1 MADVAVTSF
10 ATPPSRLVAG
20 LRRGGAR
27 LWVGAALVA
36 ILVLVALFAPLLAPH
51 DPLEQDLLSTQ
62 LPPVWTQGGGP
73 AFIFGTDSLGR
84 CVLSR
89 LIYSARTAVTVALIA
104 AALAALIGVALG
116 LFAGSFGGWIDQVIS
131 RLLDVWM
138 AFPPVLLSI
147 VLAAVIGAGL
157 TSVIV
162 AIVMVDWTR
171 FARVVRAET
180 MVQLTRDYA
189 AAARAIGLSRASM
202 LRLEILPNLV
212 PLLVTLLAVEMG
224 IAILVEV
231 ILSFVGISVAGDTPT
246 WGSMIA
252 EGRQIVYQ
260 APWIMALPIACI
272 IASVIGFN
280 LLGDGLRL
288 AHRSGATL
296 MTATLAIQGLKVAI
310 GDAAANVLRGVSL
323 AVQPGEVRGLVGE
336 SGAGKS
342 MLGRAVLG
350 LLPANAAINGRS
362 VSPSKA
368 AIFSRCPKR
377 SGAICSA
384 GALR

>member
-1 MADVAVTSF
+1 MADIA
-10 ATPPSRLVAG
+10 ARRLGTPPLRWLVG
-20 LRRGGAR
+20 LNRGGAR

-36 ILVLVALFAPLLAPH
+36 ILVLVALFAPMLAPH
-51 DPLEQDLLSTQ
+51 DPLEQDLLSAQ
-62 LPPVWTQGGGP
+62 LPPAWMQSGDLAYVL
-73 AFIFGTDSLGR
+73 GTDSLGR

-89 LIYSARTAVTVALIA
+89 LIYSARTAVLVALVA
-104 AALAALIGVALG
+104 ATLAALIGVCLG
-116 LFAGSFGGWIDQVIS
+116 LFAGSFGGWIDQLIS
-131 RLLDVWM
+131 RVIDVWM

-162 AIVMVDWTR
+162 AIVVVDWTR

-189 AAARAIGLSRASM
+189 AAARAIGLSRAKV
-202 LRLEILPNLV
+202 LRLEIFPNLV

-260 APWIMALPIACI
+260 APWIMALPIGCI
-272 IASVIGFN
+272 IMSVIGLN

-288 AHRSGATL
+288 MLDPLQRS
-296 MTATLAIQGLKVAI
+296 
-310 GDAAANVLRGVSL
+310 
-323 AVQPGEVRGLVGE
+323 
-336 SGAGKS
+336 
-342 MLGRAVLG
+342 
-350 LLPANAAINGRS
+350 
-362 VSPSKA
+362 
-368 AIFSRCPKR
+368 
-377 SGAICSA
+377 
-384 GALR
+384 

>member
-1 MADVAVTSF
+1 MADMALASL
-10 ATPPSRLVAG
+10 AAPPSRLAAG

-27 LWVGAALVA
+27 LWVGAALA
-36 ILVLVALFAPLLAPH
+36 ALLVLAALLAPVLSPH
-51 DPLEQDLLSTQ
+51 DPLEQDLLSAQ
-62 LPPVWTQGGGP
+62 LPPIWMQGSDP
-73 AFIFGTDSLGR
+73 AYILGTDSLGR

-89 LIYSARTAVTVALIA
+89 LIYSARTAVVVALVA
-104 AALAALIGVALG
+104 ATLAALIGTALG
-116 LFAGSFGGWIDQVIS
+116 LLAGSFGGWIDQLVS
-131 RLLDVWM
+131 RLIDVWM

-162 AIVMVDWTR
+162 AIVVVDWTR
-171 FARVVRAET
+171 FARVMRAET

-189 AAARAIGLSRASM
+189 AAARAIGLNPAKV

-260 APWIMALPIACI
+260 APWIMALPIGCI
-272 IASVIGFN
+272 IVSVIGLN

-288 AHRSGATL
+288 AL
-296 MTATLAIQGLKVAI
+296 
-310 GDAAANVLRGVSL
+310 DP
-323 AVQPGEVRGLVGE
+323 VQ
-336 SGAGKS
+336 
-342 MLGRAVLG
+342 RA
-350 LLPANAAINGRS
+350 
-362 VSPSKA
+362 
-368 AIFSRCPKR
+368 
-377 SGAICSA
+377 
-384 GALR
+384 

>member
-1 MADVAVTSF
+1 MADVAVAPLGMPS
-10 ATPPSRLVAG
+10 SRLIAG
-20 LRRGGAR
+20 WRRGGAR

-36 ILVLVALFAPLLAPH
+36 ILVLAALLAPILAPH
-51 DPLEQDLLSTQ
+51 DPLEQDLLSAQ
-62 LPPVWTQGGGP
+62 LPPMWVQGGDP
-73 AFIFGTDSLGR
+73 SYILGTDSLGR

-89 LIYSARTAVTVALIA
+89 LIYSARTAVIVALIA
-104 AALAALIGVALG
+104 ATLAALIGVTLG
-116 LFAGSFGGWIDQVIS
+116 LFAGSFGGWVDQFIS
-131 RLLDVWM
+131 RLIDVWM

-162 AIVMVDWTR
+162 AIVVVDWTR
-171 FARVVRAET
+171 FARVMRAET
-180 MVQLTRDYA
+180 MAQLTRDYA
-189 AAARAIGLSRASM
+189 SAARAIGLSRAKV

-260 APWIMALPIACI
+260 APWIMALPIGCI
-272 IASVIGFN
+272 IASVIGLN

-288 AHRSGATL
+288 ALDPVQRS
-296 MTATLAIQGLKVAI
+296 
-310 GDAAANVLRGVSL
+310 
-323 AVQPGEVRGLVGE
+323 
-336 SGAGKS
+336 
-342 MLGRAVLG
+342 
-350 LLPANAAINGRS
+350 
-362 VSPSKA
+362 
-368 AIFSRCPKR
+368 
-377 SGAICSA
+377 
-384 GALR
+384 

>member
-1 MADVAVTSF
+1 MADMMADIAVAPL
-10 ATPPSRLVAG
+10 ATPPSRWLAG
-20 LRRGGAR
+20 LTRGGAR
-27 LWVGAALVA
+27 LWIGATLVA
-36 ILVLVALFAPLLAPH
+36 ILVLVALLAPGLAPH
-51 DPLEQDLLSTQ
+51 DPLEQDLLSAQ
-62 LPPVWTQGGGP
+62 LPPAWMQGGDP
-73 AFIFGTDSLGR
+73 SYIFGTDSLGR

-89 LIYSARTAVTVALIA
+89 LIYSARTAVVVALIA
-104 AALAALIGVALG
+104 ASLAALIGVALG
-116 LFAGSFGGWIDQVIS
+116 LFAGSFGGWVDQLIS
-131 RLLDVWM
+131 RLIDVWM

-162 AIVMVDWTR
+162 AIVVVDWTR
-171 FARVVRAET
+171 FARVMRAET
-180 MVQLTRDYA
+180 MAQLARDYA
-189 AAARAIGLSRASM
+189 SAARAIGLSRAKV

-272 IASVIGFN
+272 IASVIGLN

-288 AHRSGATL
+288 ALDPVQRS
-296 MTATLAIQGLKVAI
+296 
-310 GDAAANVLRGVSL
+310 
-323 AVQPGEVRGLVGE
+323 
-336 SGAGKS
+336 
-342 MLGRAVLG
+342 
-350 LLPANAAINGRS
+350 
-362 VSPSKA
+362 
-368 AIFSRCPKR
+368 
-377 SGAICSA
+377 
-384 GALR
+384 